1 MNSITDFSTEI
12 KILLERL
19 FSIKINALS
28 SLTLLTNLYIND
40 KKQYLH
46 LLKLLNYN
54 WISEYTITFNED
66 CQENYN
72 PDEHAATIKYMVPQK
87 LVNKLCNMKIKKM
100 MEADKN
106 KSNIDEAYWVLK
118 YLFNNKYTDNLKNF
132 NRTKR
137 MIFDII
143 KYIHVIQTPTITNIY
158 SRKGEK

>member
-1 MNSITDFSTEI
+1 
-12 KILLERL
+12 
-19 FSIKINALS
+19 
-28 SLTLLTNLYIND
+28 
-40 KKQYLH
+40 
-46 LLKLLNYN
+46 
-54 WISEYTITFNED
+54 
-66 CQENYN
+66 
-72 PDEHAATIKYMVPQK
+72 
-87 LVNKLCNMKIKKM
+87 MKIKKM